1 MTEAIKA
8 TREVVTNYC
17 QLFVN
22 RGACTV
28 PSIRP
33 HPETGQHYNFRPT
46 KEGTDR
52 PPMLTEGTIR
62 QHLEGKITVGLYAI
76 NPQPSAVNGLPSMP
90 TTRTPW
96 KNDYSPTFAK
106 IRQM

>member
-1 MTEAIKA
+1 LTEKIFRVIYQHPHPKTVWLNGGFAKLPGGGDRSMTEAIKA

-52 PPMLTEGTIR
+52 PPVLTEGTIILR
-62 QHLEGKITVGLYAI
+62 
-76 NPQPSAVNGLPSMP
+76 
-90 TTRTPW
+90 
-96 KNDYSPTFAK
+96 
-106 IRQM
+106 

>member
-52 PPMLTEGTIR
+52 PPVLTEGTIILR
-62 QHLEGKITVGLYAI
+62 
-76 NPQPSAVNGLPSMP
+76 
-90 TTRTPW
+90 
-96 KNDYSPTFAK
+96 
-106 IRQM
+106 